1 MIWLM
6 WMCVCASASNT
17 VRRSFLEYEG
27 GDAKLLISCSGL
39 SNEGMVTTVGLNVEC
54 SDLPFSMDSVRIVVC
69 DTVYS
74 SLEPFVLVGMEK
86 DVVHKRVLWSVDVEF
101 PQLFAFSE
109 NDMICAYTSEGV
121 FKIPLTNEGRLQSES
136 ELLAENFASEI
147 ERYEH
152 SIAVLRLWCVLA
164 FVALIG
170 CVVCFWLIIRKKS
183 ECRRA
188 LQEEVCAHELRIE
201 NLYHNGFGAFN
212 DLCNVYFDKYDS
224 ERTRATIVGDVE
236 DIIMSYRSQ
245 KMISELTEAVNAN
258 MGGILNRICK
268 ELPELS
274 DNDVLLMTY
283 LYAGFSAKAVCL
295 MMDLKLKNFYNRRT
309 RLKDKILASDAQNK
323 EWFAS
328 KM

>member
-1 MIWLM
+1 M

-121 FKIPLTNEGRLQSES
+121 FKIPLTNEGRLQSEN

-147 ERYEH
+147 ERY
-152 SIAVLRLWCVLA
+152 
-164 FVALIG
+164 
-170 CVVCFWLIIRKKS
+170 
-183 ECRRA
+183 
-188 LQEEVCAHELRIE
+188 
-201 NLYHNGFGAFN
+201 
-212 DLCNVYFDKYDS
+212 
-224 ERTRATIVGDVE
+224 
-236 DIIMSYRSQ
+236 
-245 KMISELTEAVNAN
+245 
-258 MGGILNRICK
+258 
-268 ELPELS
+268 
-274 DNDVLLMTY
+274 
-283 LYAGFSAKAVCL
+283 
-295 MMDLKLKNFYNRRT
+295 
-309 RLKDKILASDAQNK
+309 
-323 EWFAS
+323 
-328 KM
+328 

>member
-1 MIWLM
+1 M
-6 WMCVCASASNT
+6 T
-17 VRRSFLEYEG
+17 VAKSLPHLWQKVR
-27 GDAKLLISCSGL
+27 KLLIPKLFLSYSCIFG
-39 SNEGMVTTVGLNVEC
+39 
-54 SDLPFSMDSVRIVVC
+54 
-69 DTVYS
+69 
-74 SLEPFVLVGMEK
+74 
-86 DVVHKRVLWSVDVEF
+86 
-101 PQLFAFSE
+101 
-109 NDMICAYTSEGV
+109 
-121 FKIPLTNEGRLQSES
+121 
-136 ELLAENFASEI
+136 
-147 ERYEH
+147 
-152 SIAVLRLWCVLA
+152 
-164 FVALIG
+164 
-170 CVVCFWLIIRKKS
+170 KKS